1 MDTSGSDDVSVQ
13 QLKTAIV
20 SAKQVA
26 ANPSATQ
33 SLVDKHIQLLQA
45 AAEALYQKTD
55 PDTVYDGVYQIG
67 GLLHHA
73 TADQV
78 SMGNSALVKPFQLIK
93 KGNDIHLRIE
103 CTSLTTKL
111 GKQDFT
117 GYLASMWYYPGFT
130 SEDTL
135 PYAAAEEGQAV
146 DNGEAQNAAE
156 TEAEDQEEAQSA
168 ETEATA
174 ESSQAEA
181 SEGQEAAQ
189 EEDELFMDGEEAS
202 GDNDSA
208 ETGEEDSVAQV
219 ETQTLDVNEAQAAEA
234 ATAKAVGVESYYDVY
249 DSYNDP
255 KKGTDATVKGK
266 KYPPLRM
273 VLYLLAL

>member
-1 MDTSGSDDVSVQ
+1 MTPSVQ
-13 QLKTAIV
+13 QLKSAIA

-26 ANPSATQ
+26 ANPAATQ

-55 PDTVYDGVYQIG
+55 SNTVYDGVYQIG

-111 GKQDFT
+111 GKQNFT
-117 GYLASMWYYPGFT
+117 GYLASMWYFPGFT

-146 DNGEAQNAAE
+146 DTGETQKARRQKLKIQKRRRAQRRKLRRRVLRHRQRMQQKTNFLWTERKLPGDSDGAA
-156 TEAEDQEEAQSA
+156 T
-168 ETEATA
+168 
-174 ESSQAEA
+174 
-181 SEGQEAAQ
+181 
-189 EEDELFMDGEEAS
+189 GEEAS
-202 GDNDSA
+202 AGSGRN
-208 ETGEEDSVAQV
+208 
-219 ETQTLDVNEAQAAEA
+219 
-234 ATAKAVGVESYYDVY
+234 
-249 DSYNDP
+249 
-255 KKGTDATVKGK
+255 TVSG
-266 KYPPLRM
+266 
-273 VLYLLAL
+273 